1 MLLVA
6 ASLWFANPAPLDM
19 PRAEAYLVT
28 EANGDMRLED
38 RYDEMDLW
46 TSRAVSG
53 RWEDDDGRV
62 FTLARIGTRAP
73 VFAGATMTRES
84 FVANET
90 AIDPRKEL
98 DAVKAAVSKLS
109 PVPLAEK
116 FSRPHVPVRGMKDV
130 LFWEGTNTTT
140 IVASFIEDGGKAWNA
155 AIWTLIDG
163 DDIEWA
169 RERFLDDL
177 LAKWD
182 ETVEKEL
189 PGEAALRK
197 KEKSRAGKSRGKAG
211 GGKSAGKDPA
221 RERELLRAD
230 AAHGVANYPRW
241 HVTDAPEF
249 TVLDDL
255 RQSSGFVSAL
265 TNELSAMRVKYAAAV
280 PGPVMTSNVL
290 CVARIY
296 ADRDEYLDAAGEDMK
311 WSAAYW
317 SPARRELVA
326 YLPPAGDAELLR
338 TVRHEAFHQ
347 YLSYAT
353 AMIPVS
359 PWLNEGYAQYF
370 EDEENADWKLG
381 EVARPSKEEIAALAK
396 MLPAVMR
403 MDYAEFYAGTDAE
416 RRLKYRLAWSIA
428 YFLEKGAPELRFRPW
443 ENLKK
448 DYVADLMKTH
458 DMLKATSAAFGSQE
472 KFEKFVSDWRE
483 FWQ

>member
-290 CVARIY
+290 CVARI
-296 ADRDEYLDAAGEDMK
+296 DVAGEEMK

-370 EDEENADWKLG
+370 EDEENVDWKLG

-472 KFEKFVSDWRE
+472 KFDKFISDWRE

>member
-28 EANGDMRLED
+28 EANGEMRLED

-140 IVASFIEDGGKAWNA
+140 IVALFIEEGGKAWNA

-211 GGKSAGKDPA
+211 GGKSAGKDPV

-230 AAHGVANYPRW
+230 AAHGVANYP
-241 HVTDAPEF
+241 
-249 TVLDDL
+249 

-353 AMIPVS
+353 AMIPTS

-370 EDEENADWKLG
+370 EDEENSDWKLG

-448 DYVADLMKTH
+448 DYVANLMKTH

-472 KFEKFVSDWRE
+472 KFDKFVSDWRE

>member
-1 MLLVA
+1 M
-6 ASLWFANPAPLDM
+6 
-19 PRAEAYLVT
+19 
-28 EANGDMRLED
+28 
-38 RYDEMDLW
+38 
-46 TSRAVSG
+46 
-53 RWEDDDGRV
+53 
-62 FTLARIGTRAP
+62 
-73 VFAGATMTRES
+73 
-84 FVANET
+84 
-90 AIDPRKEL
+90 
-98 DAVKAAVSKLS
+98 
-109 PVPLAEK
+109 
-116 FSRPHVPVRGMKDV
+116 
-130 LFWEGTNTTT
+130 
-140 IVASFIEDGGKAWNA
+140 
-155 AIWTLIDG
+155 
-163 DDIEWA
+163 
-169 RERFLDDL
+169 
-177 LAKWD
+177 
-182 ETVEKEL
+182 
-189 PGEAALRK
+189 RK

-211 GGKSAGKDPA
+211 AGKSAGKDHA

-338 TVRHEAFHQ
+338 IVRHEAFHQ

-472 KFEKFVSDWRE
+472 KLEKFVSDWRE

>member
-1 MLLVA
+1 
-6 ASLWFANPAPLDM
+6 
-19 PRAEAYLVT
+19 
-28 EANGDMRLED
+28 
-38 RYDEMDLW
+38 
-46 TSRAVSG
+46 
-53 RWEDDDGRV
+53 
-62 FTLARIGTRAP
+62 
-73 VFAGATMTRES
+73 
-84 FVANET
+84 
-90 AIDPRKEL
+90 
-98 DAVKAAVSKLS
+98 
-109 PVPLAEK
+109 
-116 FSRPHVPVRGMKDV
+116 
-130 LFWEGTNTTT
+130 
-140 IVASFIEDGGKAWNA
+140 
-155 AIWTLIDG
+155 
-163 DDIEWA
+163 
-169 RERFLDDL
+169 
-177 LAKWD
+177 
-182 ETVEKEL
+182 
-189 PGEAALRK
+189 
-197 KEKSRAGKSRGKAG
+197 
-211 GGKSAGKDPA
+211 
-221 RERELLRAD
+221 
-230 AAHGVANYPRW
+230 
-241 HVTDAPEF
+241 
-249 TVLDDL
+249 
-255 RQSSGFVSAL
+255 
-265 TNELSAMRVKYAAAV
+265 
-280 PGPVMTSNVL
+280 MTSNVL

-472 KFEKFVSDWRE
+472 KLEKFVSDWRE

>member
-28 EANGDMRLED
+28 EPNGEMRLED

-62 FTLARIGTRAP
+62 FTLARIGKRAP
-73 VFAGATMTRES
+73 AFAGATMTRES

-90 AIDPRKEL
+90 AIDPRKET
-98 DAVKAAVSKLS
+98 DAVKDAVAKLS

-130 LFWEGTNTTT
+130 LFWEGTNTSA
-140 IVASFIEDGGKAWNA
+140 IVATFIEDEGKVWNA

-189 PGEAALRK
+189 PGEAALREK
-197 KEKSRAGKSRGKAG
+197 DKSRVRKGNKKSG
-211 GGKSAGKDPA
+211 GGKSSKKDLTF
-221 RERELLRAD
+221 ERELLRAD

-241 HVTDAPEF
+241 RVTNAPEF

-255 RQSSGFVSAL
+255 RESSGFVSAL
-265 TNELSAMRVKYAAAV
+265 TNELSTMRMKYAAAV
-280 PGPVMTSNVL
+280 PGPVLTSNVL

-296 ADRDEYLDAAGEDMK
+296 ADRDEYLDAAGDDMK
-311 WSAAYW
+311 WTAAYW

-326 YLPPAGDAELLR
+326 YLPPAGDVELLK
-338 TVRHEAFHQ
+338 TIRHEAFHQ

-353 AMIPVS
+353 AMIPTS

-370 EDEENADWKLG
+370 EDEESTDWKLG
-381 EVARPSKEEIAALAK
+381 EVAKPSKEEIAALAK
-396 MLPAVMR
+396 MLPSVMR
-403 MDYAEFYAGTDAE
+403 MDYAEFYSGTDAE

-448 DYVADLMKTH
+448 DYVASLMKTH

-472 KFEKFVSDWRE
+472 KFDKFISDWKG